1 MKKLVVFSGA
11 GISKESG
18 VLTFRDVKDGLWNNH
33 KIEDVATIEGWIKDP
48 VKVLAFYNE
57 RRQQMPTVVP
67 NDAHF
72 GLVALEEEFDVTI
85 ITQNVDDLHERA
97 GSSKILHL
105 HGELT
110 KAKSSYG
117 TGNIILDNHDSVY
130 IGYDDINVG
139 DVCKKFGAQ
148 MRPDIVWFGEYP
160 YQVDRAHQAVT
171 NADILLIIG
180 TSLQIGYTLD
190 MLRNV
195 KKECKIIYIDPQPM
209 YYLDNYGLTVEYV
222 TKNAIDG
229 VNEIVNR
236 LLVQENGY
244 DKNVD

>member
-1 MKKLVVFSGA
+1 MKKIVVFSGA
-11 GISKESG
+11 GVSKESG

-33 KIEDVATIEGWIKDP
+33 KIEDVATIEGWKKDP
-48 VKVLAFYNE
+48 AKVLAFYNE
-57 RRQQMPTVVP
+57 RRQQMPTVEP

-72 GLVALEEEFDVTI
+72 ALKGLEQEYDVTI
-85 ITQNVDDLHERA
+85 VTQNVDDLHERA

-117 TGNIILDNHDSVY
+117 TGNRILDNHDSVD
-130 IGYDDINVG
+130 IGYNDINIG
-139 DVCKKFGAQ
+139 DMCEEFKAQ

-160 YQVDRAHQAVT
+160 YQVDRAYQAIGK
-171 NADILLIIG
+171 ADILLIVG

-190 MLRNV
+190 MLQNV
-195 KKECKIIYIDPQPM
+195 KKDCKIIYIDPQPM
-209 YYLDNYGLTVEYV
+209 HYLDSYGMTVEYI
-222 TKNAIDG
+222 TKNAIEG
-229 VNEIVNR
+229 VGEIVNR
-236 LLVQENGY
+236 LLVQENSY